1 MMIVLFCLLVITGN
15 TRVIN
20 QKELEYF
27 RQELQARLTNNYSV
41 LLKSKQLPLSL
52 LQDHQKVNTYVYFY
66 HPDIDFARAA
76 HGVLVYVT

>member
-1 MMIVLFCLLVITGN
+1 GN

-41 LLKSKQLPLSL
+41 LLKSKHLPLLL

-66 HPDIDFARAA
+66 HPD
-76 HGVLVYVT
+76 H